1 MMDEYEGST
10 GDNEDLSQDLTEG
23 FQTLDAGS
31 SDLPPE
37 DVSDLLD
44 EYGNFIDLRE
54 TTGDYTGQNA
64 AGSVGMRQ
72 EEELSREVASVKS
85 LDVTGNNPL
94 VGAMTSE
101 DIHLGRI
108 SHFKIDEQKATLD
121 KLQRTTF
128 VDDDQLSKHLDTL
141 SEFQTAI
148 SGNYETVWDT
158 TTNNYVTRKT
168 EGDLGSFARKLQSS
182 IRPEYLPSKVKTID
196 PKGYVPNSIE
206 IEENYDGSFRLKRS
220 EGLLAEAAPELNNIT
235 GKVTRNYS
243 RQANRKAT
251 EFMTGAERYNVRGVG
266 DYMPLNESEFME
278 SSNSKMQKAM
288 QIAKKLSPR
297 YLPEGL
303 TKIDGQYSA
312 SALKLHTSEELDH
325 TRNIRLHQI
334 HNAVVQYAL
343 DGNGKAPFPEQLKNP
358 DGTMIRGLKKT
369 RNATRDI
376 INGKRTAAAT
386 GGSPYGTVLEYDK
399 YATEQGWLN
408 RDGIVEEH
416 SKSYWANRPNLA
428 NTLFDDL
435 MPFDEDTDSAKE
447 LRKLAADE
455 FGDMFSELSD
465 IVKSQMTTNAD
476 DAYGNSKRSRGF
488 YSPYGEQSDAQYI
501 RDELARQGIEGG
513 FGNEATTDNLSGMH
527 LTYSVPTGGSAMAS
541 TSGTSGDKLLFP
553 TRDASLGSVLTFTKE
568 ERRLQEE
575 FNAAQGT
582 LDQKYMTEPKGSLVE
597 IQGPPTREQLAE
609 VFGPPRMIKSTQGI
623 LREDLLIGDML
634 RTTGSEKGGMYG
646 ERDLDDMSIGVE
658 KGLEEIERNNLL
670 SKMPHLGLDFEG
682 IPQRSVAWYAARSK
696 LNVTASEIVGS
707 ASNFATEGALTSTIN
722 KKKKEAENRKKAHK
736 LGVAMP
742 PSFKGNYSTGQG
754 QKTEDTSI
762 RRFLEKNPNYNFK
775 EVGLIQNPKFPGLG
789 ASPDG
794 RLYNDDGELESLLEI
809 KYLKDISEKGTAK
822 YDAQAQFQMMIEEV
836 DKTELFAV
844 DSLTMRTSQRTI
856 HADKGMQKRIR
867 QRINAAIVNSGGNLS
882 ELSEEEVEQ
891 LFNEENESSSQ
902 KESFDSDVKAEE
914 EMTTFGD
921 DSSTPISSVS
931 SSVAAEIPSVN
942 LEEDKKDFVGPQRKE
957 GKKEAVAEAA
967 KVAEQKKAEKEASKE
982 AAKAEKESAK
992 ADKEAARAARER
1004 AKADREASKATRNF
1018 SKAVKESLEKLSK
1031 GAINTNESSMD
1042 FVRLGD
1048 ETGLSG
1054 GKAKNLVEGL
1064 EEMGMS
1070 DTGAFSTVTKVGN
1083 IRTTLMSDLGF
1094 REEYAKQ
1101 SRAYVASRTT
1111 DGRSFT
1117 EAYGNFL
1124 TPTALRSLATEG
1136 TDSLLAEYVNRAEQM
1151 SPADRTTFQNALGVN
1166 FNGVDFSIERNLTGE
1181 RYLNEE
1187 GANNF
1192 REAEATIENIY
1203 DTITQGLVN
1212 STSSVGGVA
1221 AGLGALGL
1229 GGAGAFGLSKLL
1241 AAKKVKDAVSS
1252 TQKSSAVKGGKTPLT
1267 KAERSTMNLAKNAGK
1282 LTLGGFAS
1290 SAIGNTARG
1299 MFGIEDDGGVADSL
1313 MDIAEFTMAG
1323 AAFGPTGA
1331 AVGAVAGVGNELLEM
1346 AGFEFDDIVPSK
1358 GIADKPVVSR
1368 GNDINNVNDIDV
1380 NVVVNKDG
1388 VETSVKSNG
1397 EDYTDYEAGT

>member
-1 MMDEYEGST
+1 
-10 GDNEDLSQDLTEG
+10 
-23 FQTLDAGS
+23 
-31 SDLPPE
+31 
-37 DVSDLLD
+37 
-44 EYGNFIDLRE
+44 
-54 TTGDYTGQNA
+54 
-64 AGSVGMRQ
+64 
-72 EEELSREVASVKS
+72 
-85 LDVTGNNPL
+85 
-94 VGAMTSE
+94 
-101 DIHLGRI
+101 
-108 SHFKIDEQKATLD
+108 
-121 KLQRTTF
+121 
-128 VDDDQLSKHLDTL
+128 
-141 SEFQTAI
+141 
-148 SGNYETVWDT
+148 
-158 TTNNYVTRKT
+158 
-168 EGDLGSFARKLQSS
+168 
-182 IRPEYLPSKVKTID
+182 
-196 PKGYVPNSIE
+196 
-206 IEENYDGSFRLKRS
+206 
-220 EGLLAEAAPELNNIT
+220 
-235 GKVTRNYS
+235 
-243 RQANRKAT
+243 
-251 EFMTGAERYNVRGVG
+251 MTGAERYNVRGVG

-278 SSNSKMQKAM
+278 SSNAKMQKAM
-288 QIAKKLSPR
+288 QIAKKISPR

-408 RDGIVEEH
+408 KDGIVEEH

-455 FGDMFSELSD
+455 FGDMFSELSN

-476 DAYGNSKRSRGF
+476 DAYGNSKRSGGF

-527 LTYSVPTGGSAMAS
+527 L
-541 TSGTSGDKLLFP
+541 SGEKPVD
-553 TRDASLGSVLTFTKE
+553 GSVSSSAVVAGNLIYPTATIKE
-568 ERRLQEE
+568 SFKTSSNVPSVDSEGKVYYPTIDDERDKIVQV
-575 FNAAQGT
+575 
-582 LDQKYMTEPKGSLVE
+582 M
-597 IQGPPTREQLAE
+597 GPPKLATT
-609 VFGPPRMIKSTQGI
+609 TQGI

-634 RTTGSEKGGMYG
+634 RTAGSEKGGMYG

-856 HADKGMQKRIR
+856 HADKGIQKRIR

-882 ELSEEEVEQ
+882 DLSEEEVEQ

-921 DSSTPISSVS
+921 DSSTPSTSTSRSVT
-931 SSVAAEIPSVN
+931 AEIPSVN

-957 GKKEAVAEAA
+957 GKKEAIAEAA
-967 KVAEQKKAEKEASKE
+967 KVSEQKKAEREATKE

-1018 SKAVKESLEKLSK
+1018 SKAVKESLEKLAK

-1094 REEYAKQ
+1094 REEYTKQ
-1101 SRAYVASRTT
+1101 SKAYVASRTA

-1166 FNGVDFSIERNLTGE
+1166 FNGVDFNIERDLTGE
-1181 RYLNEE
+1181 RYLNEQ

-1203 DTITQGLVN
+1203 DTVTQGLVN

-1241 AAKKVKDAVSS
+1241 AAKKVRDAVTS

-1267 KAERSTMNLAKNAGK
+1267 RSERSTMDLAKNAGK
-1282 LTLGGFAS
+1282 LTAGGFAS
-1290 SAIGNTARG
+1290 SAIGSTARG

-1346 AGFEFDDIVPSK
+1346 SGFEFDDIVPSK

>member
-1 MMDEYEGST
+1 MMDDYEGST

-23 FQTLDAGS
+23 YQTLDMSS

-37 DVSDLLD
+37 DVSDLMD

-64 AGSVGMRQ
+64 TGSVGMRQ
-72 EEELSREVASVKS
+72 EEELSREIASVKS

-128 VDDDQLSKHLDTL
+128 ANDDQLSKHLDTL

-148 SGNYETVWDT
+148 SGNSETVWDT
-158 TTNNYVTRKT
+158 ETNNYVVRESKGNL
-168 EGDLGSFARKLQSS
+168 ESFTKKLHSS
-182 IRPEYLPSKVKTID
+182 IRPEHLPSEVKSID
-196 PKGYVPNSIE
+196 PKYYVPNSIE

-243 RQANRKAT
+243 RQANRKAAQ
-251 EFMTGAERYNVRGVG
+251 FMTGAERYNVRGVG

-278 SSNSKMQKAM
+278 SSNANMQKAM

-334 HNAVVQYAL
+334 HNSLVQYAL
-343 DGNGKAPFPEQLKNP
+343 DGNGKVPFPEQLKNP

-408 RDGIVEEH
+408 KDGIVEEH

-435 MPFDEDTDSAKE
+435 MPFDDDTDSAKE

-455 FGDMFSELSD
+455 FGDMISEGSG
-465 IVKSQMTTNAD
+465 IVKAQMNTNAD
-476 DAYGNSKRSRGF
+476 DAYGNSKRSGGF

-513 FGNEATTDNLSGMH
+513 FGNEATTDNLDGMH
-527 LTYSVPTGGSAMAS
+527 LSGEKPVDGSVSSSAVVSGNLIYPTATIKESFKTSSSVPSVDSEGRVYYPTIDDER
-541 TSGTSGDKLLFP
+541 DKI
-553 TRDASLGSVLTFTKE
+553 V
-568 ERRLQEE
+568 QV
-575 FNAAQGT
+575 
-582 LDQKYMTEPKGSLVE
+582 M
-597 IQGPPTREQLAE
+597 GPPKLATT
-609 VFGPPRMIKSTQGI
+609 TQGI

-634 RTTGSEKGGMYG
+634 RTAGSEKGGMYG

-682 IPQRSVAWYAARSK
+682 IPQRSVAWYAARNK

-722 KKKKEAENRKKAHK
+722 KKKKEAENRKKAHQ
-736 LGVAMP
+736 LGVAI
-742 PSFKGNYSTGQG
+742 PSGFKGNYSTGQG

-882 ELSEEEVEQ
+882 DLSEEEVEQ

-902 KESFDSDVKAEE
+902 KESFDGDVKAEE

-921 DSSTPISSVS
+921 DSSTPS
-931 SSVAAEIPSVN
+931 SSVGSSNISAETPSIN
-942 LEEDKKDFVGPQRKE
+942 LAEEKKDFVGPHRKE

-967 KVAEQKKAEKEASKE
+967 KVAEQKKAERNADKEA
-982 AAKAEKESAK
+982 AK
-992 ADKEAARAARER
+992 ADKEAAKADKEAAKAARER

-1018 SKAVKESLEKLSK
+1018 SKAVRESLDKLSK

-1054 GKAKNLVEGL
+1054 GKAKNLVESL

-1083 IRTTLMSDLGF
+1083 IRTTLMNSQLF
-1094 REEYAKQ
+1094 ANEYGKQ
-1101 SRAYVASRTT
+1101 VTAYSASRTV
-1111 DGRSFT
+1111 DGRSFN

-1124 TPTALRSLATEG
+1124 SPDKLRGLATEG
-1136 TDSLLAEYVNRAEQM
+1136 TDALLAEYANMAEQM
-1151 SPADRTTFQNALGVN
+1151 SPADRTTFQAALGIN
-1166 FNGVDFSIERNLTGE
+1166 FNGVDFSIDRDLRNERF
-1181 RYLNEE
+1181 LNED
-1187 GANNF
+1187 GANSF
-1192 REAEATIENIY
+1192 REAEATIENIK
-1203 DTITQGLVN
+1203 DTVTQGLVN
-1212 STSSVGGVA
+1212 FTGSAGGVA

-1229 GGAGAFGLSKLL
+1229 GGAFGLSKLM
-1241 AAKKVKDAVSS
+1241 AAKKVRDAVTS
-1252 TQKSSAVKGGKTPLT
+1252 TQKPSAVKGGKTSLT
-1267 KAERSTMNLAKNAGK
+1267 KSERSTMNLAKNAGK
-1282 LTLGGFAS
+1282 LTAGGFAS
-1290 SAIGNTARG
+1290 DAIGSTARG

-1323 AAFGPTGA
+1323 AGFGIKGA

-1346 AGFEFDDIVPSK
+1346 AGFNFEDIVPSK
-1358 GIADKPVVSR
+1358 GIADKPVMSR

-1388 VETSVKSNG
+1388 VETNVRSNG